1 MEKLSN
7 IAEPDN
13 QFLAPGQMFGAFKVV
28 RELGRGGMGA
38 VYLVR
43 DGYGDEFAVK
53 VLFPAAAERDAT
65 AVRRFI
71 REAEIAMAVHH
82 PNLVRVYD
90 VGQDPD
96 TGLGYM
102 VMDYAG
108 GGSLKDELVA
118 RLLRGKGCFTP
129 REALGLVRTVAL
141 ALAAAAERGIV
152 HRDIKP
158 DNILFTADG
167 TPLLADLGIAKVSS
181 GEETTLL
188 TMSNVVVGTPAYMAP
203 EQMTDSHAVDARADV
218 YSLGIVLWEMLVGE
232 RPIAGASAAELMAR
246 AIRQERIPDIATRL
260 PHTPRL
266 VVELIRR
273 MTEPNLERRLPGPSA
288 VIDFIDEWNAR
299 ERRRFRIW
307 LAAVV
312 AVGALVLAAVLAGG
326 IWYVCRELA
335 ANRPADVGNDAK
347 NGRVVNGPSAQ
358 EVGDVVDS
366 IFGGK

>member
-1 MEKLSN
+1 MSE
-7 IAEPDN
+7 DV
-13 QFLAPGQMFGAFKVV
+13 QFLSPGQMFGAYEVV

-43 DGYGDEFAVK
+43 DGDGDEYAVK

-65 AVRRFI
+65 AVKRFI
-71 REAEIAMAVHH
+71 REAGIAMEVRH
-82 PNLVRVYD
+82 PNLVQVYD

-108 GGSLKDELVA
+108 GGSLKDEIVG
-118 RLLRGKGCFTP
+118 RLLQGRGGFTP
-129 REALGLVRTVAL
+129 REALAVLRPVAS

-167 TPLLADLGIAKVSS
+167 TPLLADLGIAKVSD

-203 EQMTDSHAVDARADV
+203 EQMTDSHDVDARADV
-218 YSLGIVLWEMLVGE
+218 YSLGLVLWEMLVGE
-232 RPIAGASAAELMAR
+232 RPTAGASAAELMAR
-246 AIRQERIPDIATRL
+246 AIRQERIPDITARL
-260 PHTPRL
+260 PGTPRL

-273 MTEPNLERRLPGPSA
+273 MTEPVPDRRLPGPEA
-288 VIDFIDEWNAR
+288 VIAFIDDWREH
-299 ERRRFRIW
+299 ERRRFRLW
-307 LAAVV
+307 LTVV
-312 AVGALVLAAVLAGG
+312 LSVGMLVLGMVLAGG
-326 IWYVCRELA
+326 IWYVRRELA
-335 ANRPADVGNDAK
+335 ANRPEPIDISPKGERAPDGLDA
-347 NGRVVNGPSAQ
+347 N
-358 EVGDVVDS
+358 EVGDAVDS
-366 IFGGK
+366 IFGGT